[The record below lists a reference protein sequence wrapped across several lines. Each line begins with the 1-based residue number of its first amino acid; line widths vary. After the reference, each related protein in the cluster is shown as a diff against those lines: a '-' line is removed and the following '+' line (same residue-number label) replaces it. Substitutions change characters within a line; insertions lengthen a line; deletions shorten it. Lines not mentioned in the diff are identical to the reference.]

1 MWESQFM
8 NKIQYYPEYKYKQTE
23 TIKHRKVKEKEKEK
37 EWNYKEQQ
45 VTLHSKVY
53 LCGHRRK
60 WPKLYIPTEE
70 REAKIQNLHQQ
81 DNHHF

>member
-8 NKIQYYPEYKYKQTE
+8 NKIQYYPEYKYKHTE
-23 TIKHRKVKEKEKEK
+23 TIKHRKVKEKE
-37 EWNYKEQQ
+37 WNYTEQR

-53 LCGHRRK
+53 LCSHRQKR
-60 WPKLYIPTEE
+60 PKLYITTDE
-70 REAKIQNLHQQ
+70 REVKIHNLHQQ